1 MKNFLELLE
10 NCGTFRYDWGCHTAL
25 RFFFSSL
32 DKRNRLYDGERA
44 LGEGSLLLYFFLVK
58 SNILKAP
65 PNRIER
71 YIV

>member
-1 MKNFLELLE
+1 MKTFLELLE

-44 LGEGSLLLYFFLVK
+44 LGEGSLLFASLCVSYL
-58 SNILKAP
+58 I
-65 PNRIER
+65 
-71 YIV
+71 